1 MIPSPLDLFSPGAGT
16 AYNLSKKYLSD
27 PLRRSLIPESYY
39 AEKIE
44 EQRKKKA
51 RKQTIAAVS
60 TVIGVGLL
68 GLVVA
73 KRVF

>member
-1 MIPSPLDLFSPGAGT
+1 MFDSWYLGQKIGSATGAYVQR
-16 AYNLSKKYLSD
+16 ALN
-27 PLRRSLIPESYY
+27 PEKYY

>member
-1 MIPSPLDLFSPGAGT
+1 MVTNWYLGQKAGSVVGDY
-16 AYNLSKKYLSD
+16 A
-27 PLRRSLIPESYY
+27 LRALNPESYY

>member
-1 MIPSPLDLFSPGAGT
+1 MTPLDLISPGAST
-16 AYNLSKKYLSD
+16 AYGLSKKYLSD
-27 PLRRSLIPESYY
+27 PLRRSLTPESYY

-44 EQRKKKA
+44 EQQKNKA